1 VGQGEEWAQSG
12 DKVVVDLDKWGE
24 HKVNMITDISVF
36 KEVGTL
42 LYWSMLAACS
52 VGPGTVVVCARAG
65 AEYGLSLSWSLL
77 VASCMAFVMLEA
89 SARLTIVSGK
99 SLGECLRTKYATGPS
114 LMSTPAIC
122 WAVTICIC
130 LGNQFYELNTFAGGL
145 DAVLAL
151 PGTEDLQGGAAIGLR
166 VGTCV
171 AYATVVM
178 ALLWLDKTE
187 LLGVLLG
194 IVMCGMVGLFFVV
207 VAKMNL
213 LSIEGVAWGLVP
225 NIPPRREEGAEPADL
240 VISLVSTTAVGF
252 NLFLGGAMASNR
264 DLRSAQRGIA
274 FSCAAAFIVSL
285 LILMVGAGSFIKNAE
300 SGHLPPRFTIPVLS
314 GFVREFTGEGG
325 VIVFAIGFIAAALS
339 SQLATPLGAT
349 ATAESMFFRPAEK
362 EDSRIA
368 HTSKENVCTL
378 IEEGSLGDKEKD
390 ASEERRRCARV
401 RCMKQGINIV
411 MVSVAAVVIST
422 NVDRMGIILV
432 AQVFNGCLLPI
443 FSVCLL
449 LCVNDRELMQGA
461 TQKWWAN
468 IFLFFSVLFTLFL
481 ASNVIVLKAFS
492 SWLPE
497 AGHRQLV
504 SLGLATGGMLL
515 VCLLTSLGKDILAS
529 CCTTSSSSATTT
541 ATTATTTSS
550 SSSSATTTTTTATTT
565 TTSSSP
571 PQPLTSL
578 KPDLVPSAS

>member
-1 VGQGEEWAQSG
+1 
-12 DKVVVDLDKWGE
+12 
-24 HKVNMITDISVF
+24 MITDISVF

-99 SLGECLRTKYATGPS
+99 SLGECLSAKYRTGPS
-114 LMSTPAIC
+114 LLSIPAIC

-151 PGTEDLQGGAAIGLR
+151 PGAGDLQGSAAIGLR

-171 AYATVVM
+171 AYAIVVM
-178 ALLWLDKTE
+178 GLLWLDKTE
-187 LLGVLLG
+187 LLGILLG

-207 VAKMNL
+207 VARMNL
-213 LSIEGVAWGLVP
+213 LSIKGVALGLVP
-225 NIPPRREEGAEPADL
+225 NIPPRKAEGAEPADL

-252 NLFLGGAMASNR
+252 NLFLGGAMATGR

-274 FSCAAAFIVSL
+274 FSCAAAFVVSL
-285 LILMVGAGSFIKNAE
+285 LILMVGAGSFIKNEE
-300 SGHLPPRFTIPVLS
+300 SGSMPPRFTIPVLS
-314 GFVREFTGEGG
+314 GFVREFTGDAG

-349 ATAESMFFRPAEK
+349 ATAESMFFRPDDCRRRSPEENNC
-362 EDSRIA
+362 ED
-368 HTSKENVCTL
+368 
-378 IEEGSLGDKEKD
+378 GSDGGKD
-390 ASEERRRCARV
+390 FEDFERRRCARV

-411 MVSVAAVVIST
+411 MVSVAAIVIST
-422 NVDRMGIILV
+422 NVDRMAIILV

-443 FSVCLL
+443 FSICLL
-449 LCVNDRELMQGA
+449 LCVNDRELMKGA
-461 TQKWWAN
+461 AQKWWAN
-468 IFLFFSVLFTLFL
+468 VFLFFSVLFTLFL

-492 SWLPE
+492 GWLPE
-497 AGHRQLV
+497 AAHRQLV
-504 SLGLATGGMLL
+504 SLGIATGGMFA
-515 VCLLTSLGKDILAS
+515 VCLLTSLGKDMLAS
-529 CCTTSSSSATTT
+529 CKSPSTPPPTSSSC
-541 ATTATTTSS
+541 
-550 SSSSATTTTTTATTT
+550 
-565 TTSSSP
+565 
-571 PQPLTSL
+571 PLS
-578 KPDLVPSAS
+578 DLTDINPAAS

>member
-1 VGQGEEWAQSG
+1 VLEK
-12 DKVVVDLDKWGE
+12 KVNGHYIGGLLADWLGTFKL
-24 HKVNMITDISVF
+24 NMITDISVF

-89 SARLTIVSGK
+89 SARLTIVSGR
-99 SLGECLRTKYATGPS
+99 SLGECLRAKYRLGPS
-114 LMSTPAIC
+114 LLATPAIC

-151 PGTEDLQGGAAIGLR
+151 PGAGDLQGNAEVGLR
-166 VGTCV
+166 VATCV
-171 AYATVVM
+171 AYAVVVM
-178 ALLWLDKTE
+178 SLLWLDKTE

-213 LSIEGVAWGLVP
+213 LSIKGVVWGLIP
-225 NIPPRREEGAEPADL
+225 NIPPRRAEGAEPADL

-252 NLFLGGAMASNR
+252 NLFLGGAMATGR

-274 FSCAAAFIVSL
+274 FSCSAAFVVSL
-285 LILMVGAGSFIKNAE
+285 LILMVGAGNFIKNEE
-300 SGHLPPRFTIPVLS
+300 SGAMPPKFTIPVLS
-314 GFVREFTGEGG
+314 GFVREFTGDAG
-325 VIVFAIGFIAAALS
+325 VIVFAVGFIAAALS

-349 ATAESMFFRPAEK
+349 ATAESMFFRP
-362 EDSRIA
+362 DDCSQQ
-368 HTSKENVCTL
+368 TS
-378 IEEGSLGDKEKD
+378 
-390 ASEERRRCARV
+390 SEENICGGEDGSGGGGDGGLKELNPSQERSRCNRV
-401 RCMKQGINIV
+401 RFMKQGINIV

-422 NVDRMGIILV
+422 NVDRMAIILV

-443 FSVCLL
+443 FSICLL
-449 LCVNDRELMQGA
+449 LCVNDRQLMKGA

-481 ASNVIVLKAFS
+481 ASNVIVLKVFS
-492 SWLPE
+492 SWLPQ
-497 AGHRQLV
+497 AFYRQLL
-504 SLGLATGGMLL
+504 SFGIATGGMFL
-515 VCLLTSLGKDILAS
+515 VCLLTSLGKDILATCKS
-529 CCTTSSSSATTT
+529 TPA
-541 ATTATTTSS
+541 A
-550 SSSSATTTTTTATTT
+550 
-565 TTSSSP
+565 SSP
-571 PQPLTSL
+571 SCT
-578 KPDLVPSAS
+578 SASNPASPKSPCPLSDITDISPHQTSNPTDINPPTS

>member
-1 VGQGEEWAQSG
+1 
-12 DKVVVDLDKWGE
+12 VDTFKL
-24 HKVNMITDISVF
+24 NMITDISVF

-99 SLGECLRTKYATGPS
+99 SLGECLRAKYRLGPS
-114 LMSTPAIC
+114 LFATPAIC

-151 PGTEDLQGGAAIGLR
+151 PGAGDLQGNAAVGLR
-166 VGTCV
+166 VATCV
-171 AYATVVM
+171 AYALVVM
-178 ALLWLDKTE
+178 SLLWLDKTE

-213 LSIEGVAWGLVP
+213 LSIKGVLWGLIP
-225 NIPPRREEGAEPADL
+225 NIPPRRAEGAEPADL

-252 NLFLGGAMASNR
+252 NLFLGGAMATGR

-274 FSCAAAFIVSL
+274 FSCSAAFIVSL
-285 LILMVGAGSFIKNAE
+285 LILMVGAGNFIKTEE
-300 SGHLPPRFTIPVLS
+300 SGAMPPKFTIPVLS
-314 GFVREFTGEGG
+314 GFVREFTGDAG
-325 VIVFAIGFIAAALS
+325 VIVFAVGFIAAALS

-349 ATAESMFFRPAEK
+349 ATAESMFFRPDDCTSLQTSSQENICGGEDGSAGGALK
-362 EDSRIA
+362 EFDPSQ
-368 HTSKENVCTL
+368 
-378 IEEGSLGDKEKD
+378 
-390 ASEERRRCARV
+390 ERRRCARV
-401 RCMKQGINIV
+401 RFMKQGINIV

-422 NVDRMGIILV
+422 NVDRMAIILV

-443 FSVCLL
+443 FSICLL
-449 LCVNDRELMQGA
+449 LCVNDRELMKGA
-461 TQKWWAN
+461 AQKWWAN

-481 ASNVIVLKAFS
+481 ASNVIVLKVFS
-492 SWLPE
+492 SWLPQ
-497 AGHRQLV
+497 AVYRQLL
-504 SLGLATGGMLL
+504 SLGIATGGMFA
-515 VCLLTSLGKDILAS
+515 VCLLTSLGKDILSS
-529 CCTTSSSSATTT
+529 CKSTPAASSSSPCPLSELKDINPQQ
-541 ATTATTTSS
+541 TSNQ
-550 SSSSATTTTTTATTT
+550 TDI
-565 TTSSSP
+565 SP
-571 PQPLTSL
+571 PTSR
-578 KPDLVPSAS
+578 

>member
-1 VGQGEEWAQSG
+1 VKSHYWRVAGYLGAS
-12 DKVVVDLDKWGE
+12 KL
-24 HKVNMITDISVF
+24 NMITDISVF

-99 SLGECLRTKYATGPS
+99 SLGECLRAKYRTGPS
-114 LMSTPAIC
+114 LLATPAIC

-151 PGTEDLQGGAAIGLR
+151 PLAGELQGSAAIGLR
-166 VGTCV
+166 VGTCL
-171 AYATVVM
+171 AYALVVM
-178 ALLWLDKTE
+178 SLLWLDKTE

-213 LSIEGVAWGLVP
+213 LSIKGVALGLIP
-225 NIPPRREEGAEPADL
+225 NIPPKRGEGAEPADL

-252 NLFLGGAMASNR
+252 NLFLGGAMATGR

-274 FSCAAAFIVSL
+274 FSCSAAFIVSL
-285 LILMVGAGSFIKNAE
+285 LILMVGAGNFIKNEE
-300 SGHLPPRFTIPVLS
+300 SGEVSPRFTIPVLS
-314 GFVREFTGEGG
+314 SFVREFTGDAG
-325 VIVFAIGFIAAALS
+325 VIVFAVGFIAAALS

-349 ATAESMFFRPAEK
+349 ATAESMFFRPEDCKKQTSSEENSYGNEDGSAAEGGEGGLK
-362 EDSRIA
+362 EVDPSQ
-368 HTSKENVCTL
+368 
-378 IEEGSLGDKEKD
+378 
-390 ASEERRRCARV
+390 ERRRCSRV
-401 RCMKQGINIV
+401 RWMKQGINFV

-422 NVDRMGIILV
+422 NVDRMAIILV

-443 FSVCLL
+443 FSICLL
-449 LCVNDRELMQGA
+449 PCVNDRELMKGA
-461 TQKWWAN
+461 AQKWWAN
-468 IFLFFSVLFTLFL
+468 VFLFFSVLFTLFL
-481 ASNVIVLKAFS
+481 ASNVIVLKVFS
-492 SWLPE
+492 SWLPQ
-497 AGHRQLV
+497 ALYRQLL
-504 SLGLATGGMLL
+504 SLGIATGGMFA

-529 CCTTSSSSATTT
+529 CKSTPPSSCPLSQLTDINTHQTQNLTDINTHQTSDLTDVN
-541 ATTATTTSS
+541 TS
-550 SSSSATTTTTTATTT
+550 
-565 TTSSSP
+565 
-571 PQPLTSL
+571 
-578 KPDLVPSAS
+578 